1 MISVIICTYNRA
13 KYIYD
18 VLQSIA
24 LNDYPKSEYEIVL
37 VNNNSTDNTEAEI
50 ARFASDYPDVQLR
63 TFVETNQ
70 G

>member
-50 ARFASDYPDVQLR
+50 ARFA
-63 TFVETNQ
+63 
-70 G
+70 